1 MATGDGMTTVR
12 ISDKDHGAKARLAE
26 LNSGLQKLSVGFHA
40 DAGARDDDS
49 GLSVIDVVTFHEF
62 GLGVPR
68 RSIVADWVE
77 QNRSEIERQVKRVS
91 ELVAAGK
98 LTKAQALNQL
108 GLWAQGSMQA
118 RVSQGIPPPLAQST
132 IDRKGSSVP
141 LINTG
146 QTRASI
152 TYRVGDS

>member
-1 MATGDGMTTVR
+1 MAATARVT
-12 ISDKDHGAKARLAE
+12 DKDRGAKARLAE
-26 LNSGLQKLSVGFHA
+26 LNSGLSKLSVGFHA
-40 DAGARDDDS
+40 DAGARDDES

-77 QNRSEIERQVKRVS
+77 QNRTQIEAQVRRVAK
-91 ELVAAGK
+91 LVVAGK
-98 LTKAQALNQL
+98 LTQAQALNQL
-108 GLWAQGSMQA
+108 GLWAQASMQERMA
-118 RVSQGIPPPLAQST
+118 NGIPPPLAQST

-152 TYRVGDS
+152 TFRVGDAP